1 MWSIS
6 HLKIPRVVIGG
17 THTGV
22 GKTSTAIGIIGALAR
37 QGKQVQAFKMGP
49 DFLDGTFHSTV
60 TKRPS
65 RNLDS
70 WMMPRAKIPS
80 IFASGCNGADVAV
93 IEGAMGIFDG
103 MDGTSELASTSE
115 IAKLLRAPVVLVID
129 AWALSGSAAAVVLGY
144 KNLDLGLKLKG
155 VILNRVA
162 GETHAQ
168 MCRDAIMKHADVP
181 VLGAIPMNK
190 DIILQ
195 ERHLGLIPP
204 SESISLELLDN
215 LVDHVQDHV
224 DIGKI
229 LELAESA
236 EELDVT
242 PLPETRNKNTAVIGV
257 ARDNAF
263 SFYYQE
269 NLDRLRIA
277 GAKLEFFSLLEDT
290 RIPSMVNAV
299 YIGGGYPEVFARQL
313 SENRSMLESLKK
325 KAEDEMPVYAECG
338 GLMYLTKSI
347 EDLDG
352 VKHEMVGLFDA
363 DTRMEKKLVLSYT
376 LAETVR
382 SNLLTWKGD
391 TVRGQEYHFSSIRDV
406 PDDARFAYTL
416 KRGVGL
422 GNGQDGWTSHNVLAS
437 YMHTN
442 FASDEQMA
450 ERLVDAVMKYGRK

>member
-1 MWSIS
+1 M
-6 HLKIPRVVIGG
+6 KIPRVVIGG
-17 THTGV
+17 THSGV
-22 GKTSTAIGIIGALAR
+22 GKTSTAIGIMGALAR

-49 DFLDGTFHSTV
+49 DFLDGTFHSKV

-70 WMMPRAKIPS
+70 WMMPRTKISS
-80 IFASGCNGADVAV
+80 IFASGCAGADVAV

-103 MDGTSELASTSE
+103 MDGASELASTSE

-129 AWALSGSAAAVVLGY
+129 AWGLAGSAAAVVLGY
-144 KNLDLGLKLKG
+144 RNLDHGLQLKG

-168 MCRDAIMKHADVP
+168 MCKDAIMKHADVP

-195 ERHLGLIPP
+195 ERHLGLIPL
-204 SESISLELLDN
+204 SESINPELLDR

-224 DIGKI
+224 NIGKI
-229 LELAESA
+229 AEIAEAA
-236 EELDVT
+236 EELEVT
-242 PLPETRNKNTAVIGV
+242 SPPETPNKDTTVIGV

-269 NLDRLRIA
+269 NLDRLRRA

-290 RIPSMVNAV
+290 SIPSMVNAFYV
-299 YIGGGYPEVFARQL
+299 GGGYPEVFARQL
-313 SENRSMLESLKK
+313 SENHSMLKSLKK
-325 KAEDEMPVYAECG
+325 KAEDEMPIYAECG
-338 GLMYLTKSI
+338 GLMYLTKSV

-352 VKHEMVGLFDA
+352 VRREMVGLLDA
-363 DTRMEKKLVLSYT
+363 ETRMEKKLVLSYT
-376 LAETVR
+376 LAQTVR
-382 SNLLTWKGD
+382 SNLLTRKGD
-391 TVRGQEYHFSSIRDV
+391 AVRGQEYHFSSIRNV

-422 GNGQDGWTSHNVLAS
+422 GNGHDGWTSHNVLAS

-442 FASDEQMA
+442 FASDEHMA
-450 ERLVDAVMKYGRK
+450 ERFVDAAMKYGRK